1 MKKEENNSVPY
12 SVLNQEERKVETVT
26 EKPKKA
32 NRRGIA
38 WFLGLVSLLG
48 IGIGAKKIYDG
59 SDLKYNNEIKS
70 AYVKTIDKL
79 QTLLPYPVTT
89 IDGIRFYEPVAIES
103 PAKIEVFATKDEHG
117 DGSRMCHYDFFYE
130 LAYDYYQALKTAEE
144 SGDFQNYVAVLN
156 KCFERMDFISRDYS
170 YETTSF
176 GFNEQQAKQFNEF
189 FNLKDYNLNQVGFLP
204 QYVDRAGEI
213 VDDTRYVT
221 YTIKGLSFV
230 EVEKGEG
237 DCVLPENL
245 TNAVLNEKLN
255 KKNIKVYET
264 DFKFTYELDK
274 DLRFMQDDFLF
285 TLREFFDNFEE
296 TQTHNLK
303 ATPTYVNEID
313 LASFKMQ
320 ENNFD
325 FEKNN

>member
-26 EKPKKA
+26 EKPKKV

-48 IGIGAKKIYDG
+48 ICIGAKKIYDG

-103 PAKIEVFATKDEHG
+103 PAEIEVFATKELATEI
-117 DGSRMCHYDFFYE
+117 RKYDFFYE

-144 SGDFQNYVAVLN
+144 SGDFQNYVTVLN
-156 KCFERMDFISRDYS
+156 KCFERMELVSTDYS
-170 YETTSF
+170 SETLSF

-237 DCVLPENL
+237 DCILPKNL
-245 TNAVLNEKLN
+245 SNAVLNGKLN

-274 DLRFMQDDFLF
+274 DLGFMQDDFLY
-285 TLREFFDNFEE
+285 TLREFFDNVEE

-313 LASFKMQ
+313 LTSFKMQ